1 MGLKQ
6 YLTGLMFPQ
15 KCPFCR
21 GILRDGEKSGGVCA
35 ECEAKLPYTA
45 SPRSDKLGEFFDFCI
60 SPLYYRGVVRS
71 AVLRFKFSGA
81 VSSAAIFAR
90 MMADAVSNE
99 PEAQFD
105 IVTWAPISK
114 KRLKRRGYD
123 QSKLLAARLAEKL
136 SAELI
141 EALVKTRHTPP
152 QSGLEGQ
159 ARRRANV
166 SGAYEAMPGVKV
178 SGKRILLVDDILTTG
193 ATLSECSR
201 MLLMAGA
208 ESVICV
214 TAARTE

>member
-6 YLTGLMFPQ
+6 ILAGLMFPQ

-21 GILRDGEKSGGVCA
+21 GILRDEEKSGGICA
-35 ECEAKLPYTA
+35 ECDAKLPYTA

-99 PEAQFD
+99 PEAEFD
-105 IVTWAPISK
+105 FITWAPISK

-123 QSKLLAARLAEKL
+123 QSKLLAAHLAENL

-141 EALVKTRHTPP
+141 ETLVKTRHTPP

-166 SGAYEAMPGVKV
+166 SGAYEVISGVKV
-178 SGKRILLVDDILTTG
+178 SGRRILIVDDILTTG